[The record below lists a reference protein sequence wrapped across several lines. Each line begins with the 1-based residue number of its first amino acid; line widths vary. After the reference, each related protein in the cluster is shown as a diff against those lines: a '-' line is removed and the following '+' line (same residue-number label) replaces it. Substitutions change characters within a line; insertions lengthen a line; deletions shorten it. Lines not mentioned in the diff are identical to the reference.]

1 MNERL
6 EAVKV
11 YANLHHTVQ
20 LWVLKPFLERG
31 KNSGFNIP
39 IGKSEKEK
47 FLQGIEDLKLLGLK
61 VKLTPTQEGREYDET
76 EIITRYSYTIK
87 EVK

>member
-11 YANLHHTVQ
+11 YANLHYTVQ

-31 KNSGFNIP
+31 KNSGMNVP

-47 FLQGIEDLKLLGLK
+47 FLKGIEDLKLLGLK
-61 VKLTPTQEGREYDET
+61 VKLTVTEEGREYDET